1 MRKFLA
7 CGLVLLATA
16 VAAPAAFGSNY
27 VVLYKQQSVGADAA
41 STISKAGGSL
51 VYSYPDIGVVIARS
65 DSSSFRA
72 NLLKDSRVEN
82 ASSTDGFAMQLPSDS
97 ADDASSQPGD
107 LPNSPATDTDTL
119 TPLQWDMRQ
128 IHAPEAHAITGG
140 SPSVLVGDI
149 DTGIDFNH
157 PDLAPN
163 VDVGNSV
170 NCVSGAPVPGLAA
183 QDDNGHGT
191 HTAGT
196 IAAASNGIGIVGV
209 APNVKIAG
217 IKAGNAA
224 GFFFP
229 EAVICAFVWAGSHN
243 VDVTNNSYFAD
254 PWLFNCR
261 NDPEQRAI
269 WKAEQRAIRYAMN
282 NGVTVVAAEGNE
294 SEDLSHP
301 TRDITSPDDTTPIPR
316 DVTNA
321 CVVIPVEIPGV
332 IGVSATGSFLQG
344 TNAGQYADNLKS
356 FYSSYG
362 ISTVD
367 VAAPGGDSLFG
378 TPPFT
383 GTQGRVLSTWPA
395 ALINNC
401 LASRRRFDPAA
412 PGAVWCYQQG
422 TSMASPH
429 VAGVAAL
436 IVSQYGSSTS
446 PQNGNMSPGRVSA
459 LLQQTADPQDCPT
472 TLPAG
477 YASFVGTQS
486 GTPQTCT
493 GGTGHNSWYGAGQ
506 VDALSAITHGG

>member
-1 MRKFLA
+1 M
-7 CGLVLLATA
+7 
-16 VAAPAAFGSNY
+16 
-27 VVLYKQQSVGADAA
+27 
-41 STISKAGGSL
+41 
-51 VYSYPDIGVVIARS
+51 
-65 DSSSFRA
+65 
-72 NLLKDSRVEN
+72 
-82 ASSTDGFAMQLPSDS
+82 
-97 ADDASSQPGD
+97 
-107 LPNSPATDTDTL
+107 
-119 TPLQWDMRQ
+119 
-128 IHAPEAHAITGG
+128 
-140 SPSVLVGDI
+140 
-149 DTGIDFNH
+149 
-157 PDLAPN
+157 
-163 VDVGNSV
+163 
-170 NCVSGAPVPGLAA
+170 
-183 QDDNGHGT
+183 
-191 HTAGT
+191 
-196 IAAASNGIGIVGV
+196 

-459 LLQQTADPQDCPT
+459 LLQQTADPQACPT

-477 YASFVGTQS
+477 YASFVGSQS